1 MEAGVASHTGPSLQ
15 PAIQACVR
23 MPARR
28 HPHAGTVLGGSVAL
42 KEGQK
47 QGQPS
52 PGLGGGLVF
61 W

>member
-1 MEAGVASHTGPSLQ
+1 MVAGVARLTGPSLW
-15 PAIQACVR
+15 PAINVCIR
-23 MPARR
+23 TPARR
-28 HPHAGTVLGGSVAL
+28 HPDTGTVLGGSVAL

-47 QGQPS
+47 QG